1 MPYPGG
7 GADKMGNYYEALWT
21 VYCLLR
27 ILKGEATGI
36 TLEPLGDEGD
46 GVEFKLEINS
56 GSEYHQVKR
65 QNGSAGHWKLPKLN
79 AKGVLAAAKAKLGR
93 DEAAQ
98 FWFVSQD
105 SVANLPELCERA
117 VSAANYDI
125 FKTFALDAAVHS
137 SAFAQLCAYWDMPD
151 ERVYACLRCVRVE
164 TLSEDTLL
172 ELVKALAATLVSGN
186 EQAIVAS
193 LRACCEDYW
202 HRPLDRE
209 AIVAHLANAGF
220 TLIASAQDRLKNSAG
235 DTVLGNQTQIGRQIN
250 LGNNSTYHETHIHYA
265 EKSLPR
271 HLTTTP
277 FIPDVFEGRKADLT
291 AIRAKLEANNQPLL
305 LVNGQGGIGKT
316 SLAAKY
322 WQSYQSHYAHTAWL
336 YAPSRLDDALLMLAL
351 PLQVNFPDTMLTA
364 QRMVVLQAAVANL
377 TAPCLLIIDNANN
390 AEELAQQW
398 GFLHACN
405 NCHILLTS
413 RLNGFNGAGYYPI
426 AALPEDVALRVFN
439 SHYLQHRTED
449 DGLFFGIYQAVG
461 GNTLVLEL
469 LAKNL
474 AVVNANKVFYPLSQL
489 LADLQQKGLL
499 RLEKTKTVKVMGKGA
514 LPALQAANP
523 TDIIAALY
531 DELERITPLSEAEQW
546 VLCNLAVLPAENWAY
561 GDLADLLL
569 SPEDD
574 EESFSDTLSG
584 LAARGWLENSVQNGI
599 SHYKTSP
606 VVQEITRHKNAERL
620 QDYCAGLVD
629 KLVDKLDYEA
639 SSGYFLN
646 ASYTDA
652 AAYCRHAETVA
663 AWLLG
668 DHNLAV
674 LHQRIGRYH
683 LTTGNPDNALRAF
696 TKSHTVM
703 VVLHQREPDNLDV
716 KNSLAVACQYL
727 GNTHATLGDLQQAL
741 RWNEGHYRF
750 AQELHAAAPD
760 HLDFKNGLAVACQHL
775 GNTRT
780 ALGDLQQ
787 ALHWYQDYHRLEQ
800 ELHVAA
806 PSRLDFKSQL
816 AVACQHLGN
825 TLTTLGDLQQA
836 LRWYEDYHYLIQE
849 LHATTPSDLG
859 FTNGLAIACSKL
871 GNTHTTLGDLQQALR
886 WYEDYHRLEQELHAA
901 AHDHLDFKN
910 GLAIA
915 CSKLGHIHT
924 TLGDLQQ
931 ALRWY
936 EGNHRFA
943 QELHAAAPGHLGFK
957 NGLAVACQLLGHTH
971 TTLGN
976 LQQALRCH
984 EEFYHLAQELHA
996 ATPDH
1001 LGFTNGLAS
1010 ALVFLGQHYEQ
1021 QGNLPLALGY
1031 YRQAQTL
1038 SAELVAKSP
1047 LYVEFQNNL
1056 AWVNGRLESG

>member
-98 FWFVSQD
+98 FWFISQD

-202 HRPLDRE
+202 HRPLDHE
-209 AIVAHLANAGF
+209 AIVAHLENAGF
-220 TLIASAQDRLKNSAG
+220 TLIASAQDRLKNNAG
-235 DTVLGNQTQIGRQIN
+235 DTVLGNQTQIGRQIH

-277 FIPDVFEGRKADLT
+277 FIPDVFEGRDEDLL
-291 AIRAKLEANNQPLL
+291 AIRAKLEVSNQPLL

-322 WQSYQSHYAHTAWL
+322 WQSYQSHYTHTAWL

-364 QRMVVLQAAVANL
+364 QRLELLQAAVANL
-377 TAPCLLIIDNANN
+377 SAPCLLIIDNAND
-390 AEELAQQW
+390 AEELAQHW
-398 GFLHACN
+398 GFLHACT

-413 RLNGFNGAGYYPI
+413 RLNGFNGTDRYPI
-426 AALPEDVALRVFN
+426 KALPEAVALRVFN
-439 SHYLQHRTED
+439 SHYPQHRTED
-449 DGLFFGIYQAVG
+449 DGLFASIYQAVG

-474 AVVNANKVFYPLSQL
+474 AAVNANKVFYPLSQL
-489 LADLQQKGLL
+489 LADLQQRGLL
-499 RLEKTKTVKVMGKGA
+499 RLAKTKTVKVMGKGI

-531 DELERITPLSEAEQW
+531 DELERITPLSEAEQRL
-546 VLCNLAVLPAENWAY
+546 LCNLAVLPAENWAY

-569 SPEDD
+569 TAEAD
-574 EESFSDTLSG
+574 EEAFSDTLSG
-584 LAARGWLENSVQNGI
+584 LAACGWLENSVQNGI

-606 VVQEITRHKNAERL
+606 VVQEITRHKNSERL
-620 QDYCAGLVD
+620 QGYCSGLVVKLID
-629 KLVDKLDYEA
+629 KLAHEA
-639 SSGYFLN
+639 NSGHLLN
-646 ASYTDA
+646 ASYADA

-663 AWLLG
+663 AGLPG
-668 DHNLAV
+668 DDKLAV
-674 LHQRIGRYH
+674 LHGRIGRYH
-683 LTTGNPDNALRAF
+683 LTTGNPDKALRAF
-696 TKSHTVM
+696 TDYHTIM
-703 VVLHQREPDNLDV
+703 AALHQREPDNLDV
-716 KNSLAVACQYL
+716 KNNLAVACQFL
-727 GNTHATLGDLQQAL
+727 G
-741 RWNEGHYRF
+741 
-750 AQELHAAAPD
+750 
-760 HLDFKNGLAVACQHL
+760 
-775 GNTRT
+775 
-780 ALGDLQQ
+780 
-787 ALHWYQDYHRLEQ
+787 
-800 ELHVAA
+800 
-806 PSRLDFKSQL
+806 
-816 AVACQHLGN
+816 
-825 TLTTLGDLQQA
+825 
-836 LRWYEDYHYLIQE
+836 I
-849 LHATTPSDLG
+849 
-859 FTNGLAIACSKL
+859 
-871 GNTHTTLGDLQQALR
+871 THTTLGDLQQALR
-886 WYEDYHRLEQELHAA
+886 WYEEFQRLKQELHAA
-901 AHDHLDFKN
+901 APGHLDFKN

-915 CSKLGHIHT
+915 CQYLGNTHT
-924 TLGDLQQ
+924 TLGDLRQ

-936 EGNHRFA
+936 EDHHRLA
-943 QELHAAAPGHLGFK
+943 QELHAAAPGHMGFK
-957 NGLAVACQLLGHTH
+957 DGLGVACQKLGSTH
-971 TTLGN
+971 TKLGDPE
-976 LQQALRCH
+976 QALRWY
-984 EEFYHLAQELHA
+984 EEFQRLEQELHA
-996 ATPDH
+996 AAPSH
-1001 LGFTNGLAS
+1001 LDFTNGLAI
-1010 ALVFLGQHYEQ
+1010 ALIKLGLHYEQ
-1021 QGNLPLALGY
+1021 QGNLPLAIDY
-1031 YRQAQTL
+1031 YQQAQAL
-1038 SAELVAKSP
+1038 LADLVSKSP
-1047 LYVEFQNNL
+1047 LYVEFQKNL
-1056 AWVNGRLESG
+1056 AWVNGRLESGSA

>member
-36 TLEPLGDEGD
+36 ILEPLGDEGD
-46 GVEFKLEINS
+46 GVEFKLETNS

-65 QNGSAGHWKLPKLN
+65 QNGSAGHWKLPELN
-79 AKGVLAAAKAKLGR
+79 AKGVLAAAKAKLSK

-98 FWFVSQD
+98 FRFISQD
-105 SVANLPELCERA
+105 SVANLPELCGRA
-117 VSAANYDI
+117 VTAADYDA
-125 FKTFALDAAVHS
+125 FKTFALDAEVHS
-137 SAFAQLCAYWDMPD
+137 TAFAQLCAYWDMPD

-209 AIVAHLANAGF
+209 AIVAHLANADF
-220 TLIASAQDRLKNSAG
+220 TLIASAQDRLKDGAG
-235 DTVLGNQTQIGRQIN
+235 NTILCNQTQIGRQIN

-277 FIPDVFEGRKADLT
+277 FIPDVFQGREEDLL
-291 AIRAKLEANNQPLL
+291 AIRAKLEANSQPLL

-322 WQSYQSHYAHTAWL
+322 WQSYQGHYAHTAWL

-364 QRMVVLQAAVANL
+364 QRLEVLQTAVANL

-390 AEELAQQW
+390 ADELAQHW
-398 GFLHACN
+398 GFLHACT

-426 AALPEDVALRVFN
+426 KALPEDVALRVFN
-439 SHYLQHRTED
+439 SHYPQHRTAD

-474 AVVNANKVFYPLSQL
+474 AAVNANKVFYPLSQL
-489 LADLQQKGLL
+489 LADLQQRGLL
-499 RLEKTKTVKVMGKGA
+499 QLAKTKTVKVMGKGA
-514 LPALQAANP
+514 LPALQVANP
-523 TDIIAALY
+523 TAIIAALY
-531 DELERITPLSEAEQW
+531 DELEQITPLSKVEQW
-546 VLCNLAVLPAENWAY
+546 LLCNLAVLPAENWAY

-574 EESFSDTLSG
+574 EEIFSDTLSG
-584 LAARGWLENSVQNGI
+584 LAVRGWLENSIQNGI
-599 SHYKTSP
+599 SHYKSSP

-620 QDYCAGLVD
+620 QGYCAGLVV
-629 KLVDKLDYEA
+629 KLIDKLDYEA
-639 SSGYFLN
+639 DSGHLLN
-646 ASYTDA
+646 ASYADA
-652 AAYCRHAETVA
+652 AAYCRHAETVTTG
-663 AWLLG
+663 LPG
-668 DHNLAV
+668 DRSLAV
-674 LHQRIGRYH
+674 LHERIGRYH
-683 LTTGNPDNALRAF
+683 LTTGNMDKALRAF
-696 TKSHTVM
+696 TEYHTFMATLHECEPNNLSIKS
-703 VVLHQREPDNLDV
+703 
-716 KNSLAVACQYL
+716 SLAVACQYL
-727 GNTHATLGDLQQAL
+727 GSVHNMLGDLRQAL
-741 RWNEGHYRF
+741 HWCEEDYRLS
-750 AQELHAAAPD
+750 QELHAAAPG

-775 GNTRT
+775 G
-780 ALGDLQQ
+780 
-787 ALHWYQDYHRLEQ
+787 
-800 ELHVAA
+800 
-806 PSRLDFKSQL
+806 
-816 AVACQHLGN
+816 
-825 TLTTLGDLQQA
+825 
-836 LRWYEDYHYLIQE
+836 I
-849 LHATTPSDLG
+849 
-859 FTNGLAIACSKL
+859 
-871 GNTHTTLGDLQQALR
+871 THTTLGDLQQALR
-886 WYEDYHRLEQELHAA
+886 CYEDYHCLE
-901 AHDHLDFKN
+901 
-910 GLAIA
+910 
-915 CSKLGHIHT
+915 
-924 TLGDLQQ
+924 
-931 ALRWY
+931 
-936 EGNHRFA
+936 

-957 NGLAVACQLLGHTH
+957 NNLAVACSKLGDTHTKLGDLQQALHWYEEYHRLEQELHAAAPGHLDFKNGLAIACQYLGIAH
-971 TTLGN
+971 TTLDD
-976 LQQALRCH
+976 LQQALRCY
-984 EEFYHLAQELHA
+984 EDYHRLVQELHA
-996 ATPDH
+996 AAPGHLGFKNSLAVACQKLGTTHATLGDLQQALRWYQDYHRLVQELHAAAPDH